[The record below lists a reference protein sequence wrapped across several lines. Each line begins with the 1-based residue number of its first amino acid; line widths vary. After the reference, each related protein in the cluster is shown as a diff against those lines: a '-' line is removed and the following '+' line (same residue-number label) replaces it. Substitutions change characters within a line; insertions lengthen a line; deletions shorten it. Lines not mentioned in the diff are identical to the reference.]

1 MSFPSSISAPAR
13 DASEVEIQLNELES
27 AKARLNLVLAQFAG
41 RLQEGGVL
49 IPPPPPGDSCKL
61 SAETATNSPLGERI
75 RGVRSDLHGIA
86 SDFERLL
93 GRLAI

>member
-1 MSFPSSISAPAR
+1 MLSNNPIR
-13 DASEVEIQLNELES
+13 ETSEVEIQLNELES

-49 IPPPPPGDSCKL
+49 IPPPSCEEGK
-61 SAETATNSPLGERI
+61 AHVETATNSPLGERI
-75 RGVRSDLHGIA
+75 RGVRADLHCIA

-93 GRLAI
+93 SRLAV